1 MAWAKFVNGEDGK
14 KRLGPGY
21 IFEGK
26 ATGFA
31 EGLDMKS
38 ERKTPRI
45 LASSIGRRELPFTE
59 ME

>member
-1 MAWAKFVNGEDGK
+1 MNGEDGK
-14 KRLGPGY
+14 KRLGLGY
-21 IFEGK
+21 IFEDK